1 MNEQK
6 AIELGHPSYVWGF
19 GQERRLGLIRRY
31 APLEGARTLDV
42 GCGLGLYVHQFR
54 RFTDRAFGV
63 EVDLERAVEARRPR
77 WGSAGTPPPGIV
89 QASGER
95 LPFPDDAFDV
105 VLLHEVIEHMDN
117 DRAAIAEAVRV
128 LRPGGRVV
136 VFAPNRRYPFE
147 THGFYWRGQYHFGNI
162 PGINYLP
169 DNLRRRLAPHVR
181 AYTGADIRRL
191 FAGLPVVFVI
201 HTQIY
206 PGYDK
211 IAARHPALGRA
222 LRQATY
228 LLENTPLRAFGLSHL
243 VVAEKVRSPRPDRSQ
258 DRSLLNRGTWA
269 CPGRELPSAD
279 TVPRHTAPA
288 RPPA

>member
-1 MNEQK
+1 MTEQK

-31 APLEGARTLDV
+31 APLEDACALDV

-54 RFTDRAFGV
+54 RFTHRAFGV
-63 EVDLERAVEARRPR
+63 EVDLERAAAARQPSR
-77 WGSAGTPPPGIV
+77 WSPGGTPPPGIV
-89 QASGER
+89 QAPGER
-95 LPFPDDAFDV
+95 LPFPDDTFDV
-105 VLLHEVIEHMDN
+105 VLLHEVIEHMDD

-128 LRPGGRVV
+128 LRPGGRVI

-169 DNLRRRLAPHVR
+169 DSLRQRLAPHVR
-181 AYTGADIRRL
+181 AYTAADIRRL
-191 FAGLPVVFVI
+191 FAGLPVVLVV

-211 IAARHPALGRA
+211 IAARRPALGRA

-228 LLENTPLRAFGLSHL
+228 LLENTPLRAFGLSHF
-243 VVAEKVRSPRPDRSQ
+243 VVAQKVASRRSQ
-258 DRSLLNRGTWA
+258 VAGS
-269 CPGRELPSAD
+269 
-279 TVPRHTAPA
+279 
-288 RPPA
+288 